1 MKKIGAHIS
10 AEGGIE
16 NAPINAFKIKAKAFA
31 FFTKNQRQWKSPP
44 LKEESILKFKENI
57 KKYDFDINYILPHDS
72 YLINLGSPDEEIRKK
87 SKEAFL
93 DELSRCEALGLKM
106 LNFHP
111 GSHKGLLKDEEALD
125 LVVEGINY
133 GLSRTKEVIAVIENT
148 AGQGGQVGRSFEQIK
163 YIIERI
169 ENKERVG
176 VCLDTCHLFASG
188 YDIKTKKGYE
198 ETMKEFDK
206 IIGLDFLKGLH
217 LNDSKSSF
225 NSNVDRHESLGKGNL
240 GLETFKYIVN
250 DKRFD
255 NVPLILETPNPEL
268 WEDEIKLLYS
278 LIE

>member
-133 GLSRTKEVIAVIENT
+133 GLSKTKEVIAVIENT

>member
-133 GLSRTKEVIAVIENT
+133 GLSKTKEVIAVIENT

-198 ETMKEFDK
+198 ETMREFDK